1 MPNFLTEAELRE
13 MFKEGPPEKMVV
25 KPGTVLTPSAQQYI
39 KVMGIE
45 LVEESE
51 DIKSPVSPPSNREAR
66 FQELDTGAILEQK
79 PEHFTHLKGKVLV
92 PKTHPRIYFRGS
104 LDQLEAFII
113 SAQVVAKEEGRKEFY
128 EWLEEMLKFCGAI
141 FRAEV
146 LEETLPPLTLFGL
159 NPDELRAHS
168 HHPDKHYGVKHFKP
182 SAAQGKLMCAL
193 NLVRVMARET
203 ELKAMAAFWK
213 AEKGMEREDILLVL
227 NRMSSA
233 AYILMCRLAKNVGVP
248 EIIGLTPPNWTRN

>member
-1 MPNFLTEAELRE
+1 
-13 MFKEGPPEKMVV
+13 MFKEGPPEKMVM
-25 KPGTVLTPSAQQYI
+25 KPGTVLTPSAQQYVEAI
-39 KVMGIE
+39 GIE

-51 DIKSPVSPPSNREAR
+51 EIESPSSPPSTRDTR
-66 FQELDTGAILEQK
+66 FQELGTGAMLEQK
-79 PEHFTHLKGKVLV
+79 PEHFTHLKGKLLV
-92 PKTHPRIYFRGS
+92 PKTHPRIVFRGS

-113 SAQVVAKEEGRKEFY
+113 SAQVAAKEEGRKEFY

-146 LEETLPPLTLFGL
+146 LEESLPLLTLFGL

-168 HHPDKHYGVKHFKP
+168 HHPDKYYGVKHFRP
-182 SAAQGKLMCAL
+182 GAVQGKLMSAL
-193 NLVRVMARET
+193 NIVRVLARET

-213 AEKGMEREDILLVL
+213 AEKGLEREDILLAL

-233 AYILMCRLAKNVGVP
+233 AYVLMCRLAKNVGMP
-248 EIIGLTPPNWTRN
+248 EIIK